1 MAENDLTWEGYI
13 HHLWRKKNEGNSRRE
28 VKYKKK
34 KIKNKKKS
42 YRYILLSNS
51 SPYVLPC
58 RSERSS

>member
-34 KIKNKKKS
+34 KNNKKSS
-42 YRYILLSNS
+42 YCYILLSNS